1 MAPKKKNAKKAPAE
15 KKGKAAQKR
24 RIFFEKEALGL
35 LLLTLSFFLVLSQL
49 SFVHHMP
56 DKNWLGIVGYTL
68 GLLGHYTFGFSGH
81 ALSIVLAHMG
91 VRFFTGK
98 KIEHL
103 SWHLF
108 YCTLFIFSLSV
119 LLNLTA
125 EQLPQTYSSLE
136 SRLHTESILVGASKP
151 YLHLRYNAGGALSY
165 YLLKDIP
172 TYSLLHLLSPSG
184 VAIVFSML
192 LLVSSAFLGRS
203 LLARLRNRMQ
213 QLRTDSK
220 KAKKKK
226 PSFSEHL
233 LALLK
238 SYLDKKSAKE
248 QKAKKISSKEPR
260 IVSPTFPKIQAP
272 KSEDEIEF
280 SFHDAPKAPLPV
292 ARPRKKSAKEVAS
305 EFSKEQLREE
315 ALRAQKVYNGD
326 FASYI
331 KPRAAFLK
339 APKAQ
344 DPQELKKDL
353 MRLGKILEETLSSFG
368 IDGKVGAIH
377 CGPRIA
383 SFEVHPPVGV
393 KVQKIKALENDIALN
408 MQAEST
414 RIIAPIPG
422 KAAVGIEIPTPHPHE
437 VSFRELLEHYQ
448 SSSKKLEVPMLLGKS
463 VSGDIITADLTKMPH
478 CLIAGATGSGK
489 SVCIN
494 TIILSILMTARPD
507 EVKLLMV
514 DPKKVELT
522 GYSEL
527 PHMIAPV
534 ITEPHGAQSALQW
547 LVKEMQ
553 RRYEILKKLGL
564 RNILSF
570 NKRER
575 DVETEEALNLE
586 IPEKMPYIVGIID
599 ELTDLM
605 MAAPSD
611 IETPIA
617 RIAQMARAVG
627 IHLILA
633 TQRPSREVITGLI
646 KANFPARLSFK
657 VASKINSQ
665 IILDETGAE
674 RLLGNGDMLF
684 LPPGT
689 SNTMRAQGAF
699 VSDEEIKK
707 VVSSI
712 CMQAPPN
719 YLIDSFDNPSA
730 LFSEAKAPKDDLF
743 DQAKEI
749 VVETGSA
756 STTFLQRKLKI
767 GYARAA
773 SLMDEL
779 EERGIVSAQEGSKPR
794 RVLYKSAEEGAGEV

>member
-1 MAPKKKNAKKAPAE
+1 MAPKKRNAKKSPTK

-24 RIFFEKEALGL
+24 SIFFEKEALGL
-35 LLLTLSFFLVLSQL
+35 LLLTLGFFLVLSQL

-68 GLLGHYTFGFSGH
+68 GLLGHYAFGLSGH
-81 ALSIVLAHMG
+81 ALSIALAHMG
-91 VRFFTGK
+91 VRFFSGR

-125 EQLPQTYSSLE
+125 EQLPQTFSALE
-136 SRLHTESILVGASKP
+136 PRLHTESILVGASKP

-165 YLLKDIP
+165 YLLKDVP

-192 LLVSSAFLGRS
+192 LLVSGAFLGRDV
-203 LLARLRNRMQ
+203 LLRLRERAQ
-213 QLRTDSK
+213 RLSLESK

-226 PSFSEHL
+226 PSFSDHL

-238 SYLDKKSAKE
+238 SYLDKKSEKVE
-248 QKAKKISSKEPR
+248 KAEKAPR
-260 IVSPTFPKIQAP
+260 IVSPTFPKIKAP
-272 KSEDEIEF
+272 EVQDEIEF
-280 SFHDAPKAPLPV
+280 SFSEAPKSPLPV

-315 ALRAQKVYNGD
+315 ALRAQRVYNGD

-331 KPRAAFLK
+331 KPKATFLK

-344 DPQELKKDL
+344 DPAELKKDL

-448 SSSKKLEVPMLLGKS
+448 NSTKKLEVPMLLGKS

-570 NKRER
+570 NKRTR
-575 DVETEEALNLE
+575 DVEMEEALNLD

-599 ELTDLM
+599 ELADLM

-707 VVSSI
+707 VVTSI

-719 YLIDSFDNPSA
+719 YLIDSFDSPSA
-730 LFSEAKAPKDDLF
+730 LFSEDQAPKDSLF

-749 VVETGSA
+749 VIETGSA

-779 EERGIVSAQEGSKPR
+779 EERGVVSAQDGSKPR

>member
-1 MAPKKKNAKKAPAE
+1 MAPKKKTQKKTPP
-15 KKGKAAQKR
+15 KKKDKTPPKR
-24 RIFFEKEALGL
+24 SLLFEKEALGL
-35 LLLTLSFFLVLSQL
+35 LLLTLAFFLVLSQL
-49 SFVHHMP
+49 SFVHYAP
-56 DKNWLGIVGYTL
+56 DRNWLGIVGYSL
-68 GLLGHYTFGFSGH
+68 GLIGHYAFGLSGH
-81 ALSIVLAHMG
+81 VLSIALAHMG
-91 VRFFTGK
+91 IRFFSGK

-108 YCTLFIFSLSV
+108 YCTLFIFSFSI

-125 EQLPQTYSSLE
+125 EQLPQTFSALE
-136 SRLHTESILVGASKP
+136 SRLHTESILVDASKP
-151 YLHLRYNAGGALSY
+151 YLHLRYNVGGALSY
-165 YLLKDIP
+165 YLLKDVP

-192 LLVSSAFLGRS
+192 FVVSGAFLGRDV
-203 LLARLRNRMQ
+203 LVRLRERAKLARES
-213 QLRTDSK
+213 SK
-220 KAKKKK
+220 KEQKKK
-226 PSFSEHL
+226 PSFTEHL
-233 LALLK
+233 LSLLK
-238 SYLDKKSAKE
+238 SYLERRGDKDQLSEKP
-248 QKAKKISSKEPR
+248 SKEPR
-260 IVSPTFPKIQAP
+260 IVSPTFPKMKTSSAD
-272 KSEDEIEF
+272 EDEIEF
-280 SFHDAPKAPLPV
+280 SFSEPAKAALPV

-305 EFSKEQLREE
+305 EFSKEQLRDE
-315 ALRAQKVYNGD
+315 ALRAQRVYNGD

-331 KPRAAFLK
+331 KPKASFLK
-339 APKAQ
+339 APTAQ
-344 DPQELKKDL
+344 DPKELKKDL

-368 IDGKVGAIH
+368 VDGKVGAIH

-437 VSFRELLEHYQ
+437 VSFRELLEQYQ
-448 SSSKKLEVPMLLGKS
+448 NSSKKLEVPMLLGKS
-463 VSGDIITADLTKMPH
+463 VSGEIITADLTKMPH

-570 NKRER
+570 NKRTR
-575 DVETEEALNLE
+575 DVEMEEALNLD

-599 ELTDLM
+599 ELADLM

-699 VSDEEIKK
+699 VSDDEIKK

-719 YLIDSFDNPSA
+719 YLIDSFDSPSA
-730 LFSEAKAPKDDLF
+730 LFTEAEAPKDSLF
-743 DQAKEI
+743 DQAKDI

-779 EERGIVSAQEGSKPR
+779 EERGVVSAQDGSKPR
-794 RVLYKSAEEGAGEV
+794 RVLYKNAEEGAGEV